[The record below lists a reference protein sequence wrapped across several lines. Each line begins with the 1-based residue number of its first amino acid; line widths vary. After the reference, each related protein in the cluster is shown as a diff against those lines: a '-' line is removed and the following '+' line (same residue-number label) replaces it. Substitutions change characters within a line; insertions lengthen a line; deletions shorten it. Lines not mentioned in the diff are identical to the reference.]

1 MEFNVKNGKCYLRE
15 ICLEDVAHQYGT
27 PFYLYDLND
36 IYDKIQSIRDHFGD
50 LIKLYYAIKANSNL
64 ELLKSIRAKVDGLD
78 ISSYGEM
85 EQSLLAGYSP
95 QQLSFAGP
103 GKTFKE
109 LEKAIKSGI
118 GIISVESLREMED
131 IRRLSLDLNTKI
143 DIAIR
148 VNPTLLIKEFAI
160 KMGGQATQFGIDEE
174 KLGEAIDYLRSNE
187 EHLNFKGIHVYSGT
201 QCLNEEA
208 LVKNVDNV
216 LEIAKRLENEYDLEC
231 AWINLGGG
239 FGVSYHDN
247 QKLNIETIAEG
258 VNPVRNSSGAL
269 NPVRDLSLN
278 GINPAGIILKS
289 NPAAEQRG
297 IISNGVKKSIKSYR
311 KFTKGIPSFVFELG
325 RYLVT
330 EAGIYVTK
338 VVSYKESR
346 GKLYFIL
353 DGGMNHH
360 LAASGNFGQI
370 LKKNFIVKNLSNP
383 DGEIKVCN
391 LVGPLCTTLD
401 ILGRDI
407 PVESPRVGDAIA
419 FLNSGS
425 YGFTSSPLFFL
436 GHETPV
442 ELLATS
448 DEIKIIRNRKKLT
461 DLN

>member
-1 MEFNVKNGKCYLRE
+1 MQSFLAVSMQIKIRNGKCYLRE
-15 ICLEDVAHQYGT
+15 ICLEDVARQFGT
-27 PFYLYDLND
+27 PFYLYDLKD
-36 IYDKIQSIRDHFGD
+36 IYEKIQSIRDHFGD
-50 LIKLYYAIKANSNL
+50 SIKLYYAIKANSNL
-64 ELLKSIRAKVDGLD
+64 ELLKAIKGKVDGLD

-85 EQSLLAGYSP
+85 EQCLLAGYSP
-95 QQLSFAGP
+95 KQFSFAGP
-103 GKTFKE
+103 GKTYVE

-131 IRRLSLDLNTKI
+131 IKKVSLGINEKV
-143 DIAIR
+143 DIALRI
-148 VNPTLLIKEFAI
+148 NPSLLIKEFAI

-174 KLGEAIDYLRSNE
+174 KLGETVNYLRQNE
-187 EHLNFKGIHVYSGT
+187 NHFNFKGIHVYSGT

-216 LEIAKRLENEYDLEC
+216 LKIAKKMENEYDLEC

-247 QKLNIETIAEG
+247 QKIDINKIARDTRKAIEDYKLVVKGNPTI
-258 VNPVRNSSGAL
+258 
-269 NPVRDLSLN
+269 
-278 GINPAGIILKS
+278 
-289 NPAAEQRG
+289 
-297 IISNGVKKSIKSYR
+297 
-311 KFTKGIPSFVFELG
+311 VFELG

-330 EAGIYVTK
+330 EAGIYVAK

-370 LKKNFIVKNLSNP
+370 IKKNFLVKNLLNP
-383 DGEIKVCN
+383 DGGIKVCN

-407 PVESPRVGDAIA
+407 PVESPSIGDVIA

-442 ELLATS
+442 ELLV
-448 DEIKIIRNRKKLT
+448 EENNVRIIRQRSKLI
-461 DLN
+461 DFN

>member
-1 MEFNVKNGKCYLRE
+1 MNLTTRNGKSYLRE

-64 ELLKSIRAKVDGLD
+64 ELLKAIREKVDGLD

-85 EQSLLAGYSP
+85 EQSVLAGYSA

-103 GKTFKE
+103 GKTYEE
-109 LEKAIKSGI
+109 LEKAIKSEI

-131 IRRLSLDLNTKI
+131 IRRLSLDLNTKV

-148 VNPTLLIKEFAI
+148 INPTLLIKEFAI

-174 KLGEAIDYLRSNE
+174 KLDVAVAYLRENE
-187 EHLNFKGIHVYSGT
+187 NHFNFKGIHVYSGT

-216 LEIAKRLENEYDLEC
+216 LEIARKMEDKYDLEC
-231 AWINLGGG
+231 SWINLGGG

-247 QKLNIETIAEG
+247 QKLNIETIGE
-258 VNPVRNSSGAL
+258 
-269 NPVRDLSLN
+269 
-278 GINPAGIILKS
+278 
-289 NPAAEQRG
+289 
-297 IISNGVKKSIKSYR
+297 GVKKSIESYR
-311 KFTKGIPSFVFELG
+311 KFTKGNPSFVFELG

-338 VVSYKESR
+338 VISHKESR
-346 GKLYFIL
+346 GKLFFVL

-370 LKKNFIVKNLSNP
+370 IKKNFMVKNLTNP
-383 DGEIKVCN
+383 NGEIVNCN

-407 PVESPRVGDAIA
+407 SVESPRVGDAIA
-419 FLNSGS
+419 LLNSGS
-425 YGFTSSPLFFL
+425 YGFTSSPLLFL
-436 GHETPV
+436 GHETPL
-442 ELLATS
+442 ELLADG
-448 DEIKIIRNRKKLT
+448 DEIKIIRNRKQLV

>member
-1 MEFNVKNGKCYLRE
+1 MEITIRNGKSYLRE
-15 ICLEDVAHQYGT
+15 ISFEDIVRRYGT
-27 PFYLYDLND
+27 PFYLYDLDEIFEN
-36 IYDKIQSIRDHFGD
+36 IRNIRTAFGRD
-50 LIKLYYAIKANSNL
+50 IKLYYAIKANSNL
-64 ELLKSIRAKVDGLD
+64 EILKAMRDKVDGLD

-85 EQSLLAGYSP
+85 EQCLLAGYSA

-103 GKTFKE
+103 GKTYEE
-109 LEKAIKSGI
+109 LGKAIKGKI
-118 GIISVESLREMED
+118 GIMSVESLREMED
-131 IRRLSLDLNTKI
+131 IRKISLSINKKV
-143 DIAIR
+143 DIVLRA
-148 VNPTLLIKEFAI
+148 NPTLLIKEFAI

-174 KLGEAIDYLRSNE
+174 KLDRAVVYLRENQS
-187 EHLNFKGIHVYSGT
+187 HFNFKGVHVYSGT

-216 LEIAKRLENEYDLEC
+216 LEIAKRLKNEYDLEC
-231 AWINLGGG
+231 GWINLGGG

-247 QKLNIETIAEG
+247 QRLNIETIAEG
-258 VNPVRNSSGAL
+258 V
-269 NPVRDLSLN
+269 
-278 GINPAGIILKS
+278 
-289 NPAAEQRG
+289 
-297 IISNGVKKSIKSYR
+297 KKAIENYKR
-311 KFTKGIPSFVFELG
+311 FTKGNPSFVFELG

-330 EAGIYVTK
+330 EAGIYVAK
-338 VVSYKESR
+338 VVSNKESR

-370 LKKNFIVKNLSNP
+370 LKKNFITKNLSNP
-383 DGEIKVCN
+383 NDKIINCN

-407 PVESPRVGDAIA
+407 AVESPRVGDAIA

-425 YGFTSSPLFFL
+425 YGFTSSPLLFL

-442 ELLATS
+442 ELLATG
-448 DEIKIIRNRKKLT
+448 DEIKTIRNRKKLT

>member
-1 MEFNVKNGKCYLRE
+1 M
-15 ICLEDVAHQYGT
+15 
-27 PFYLYDLND
+27 
-36 IYDKIQSIRDHFGD
+36 IRNHFGES
-50 LIKLYYAIKANSNL
+50 IKLYYAIKANSNL
-64 ELLKSIRAKVDGLD
+64 ELLKAIREKIDGLD

-95 QQLSFAGP
+95 KQLSFAGP
-103 GKTFKE
+103 GKTYEE
-109 LEKAIKSGI
+109 LEKAIKSGV

-131 IRRLSLDLNTKI
+131 IRKLSLGLNTKV

-160 KMGGQATQFGIDEE
+160 KMGGQAVQFGIDEE
-174 KLGEAIDYLRSNE
+174 KLGEAVDYLRSNE

-216 LEIAKRLENEYDLEC
+216 LEIAKKMEDEYDLEC
-231 AWINLGGG
+231 SWINLGGG

-247 QKLNIETIAEG
+247 QKLNLGKIAEG
-258 VNPVRNSSGAL
+258 V
-269 NPVRDLSLN
+269 
-278 GINPAGIILKS
+278 
-289 NPAAEQRG
+289 
-297 IISNGVKKSIKSYR
+297 KKTIENYK
-311 KFTKGIPSFVFELG
+311 KFTKGNPSFVFELG
-325 RYLVT
+325 RYLIT

-338 VVSYKESR
+338 VISQKESR
-346 GKLYFIL
+346 GKLFFVL

-370 LKKNFIVKNLSNP
+370 LKKNFMAKNLSNP
-383 DGEIKVCN
+383 NGKIINCN

-407 PVESPRVGDAIA
+407 AVESPKVGDIIA

-425 YGFTSSPLFFL
+425 YGFTSSPLLFL
-436 GHETPV
+436 GHETPP
-442 ELLATS
+442 ELMVVN
-448 DEIKIIRNRKKLT
+448 DEIKIIRDRKKLK

>member
-1 MEFNVKNGKCYLRE
+1 VGIGNVGMEITVKDGRAFLRGISFEE
-15 ICLEDVAHQYGT
+15 IAERYGT
-27 PFYLYDLND
+27 PLYLYDLND
-36 IYDKIQSIRDHFGD
+36 IFNKIQNIRENFGD
-50 LIKLYYAIKANSNL
+50 SIKLYYAIKANSNL
-64 ELLKSIRAKVDGLD
+64 ELLRAIREKVDGLD

-103 GKTFKE
+103 GKTYQE
-109 LEKAIKSGI
+109 IEKAIKSEI

-131 IRRLSLDLNTKI
+131 IKKISLSIRREVN
-143 DIAIR
+143 IALRI
-148 VNPTLLIKEFAI
+148 NPTLLIKEFAI

-174 KLGEAIDYLRSNE
+174 KLDLAVAYLRENE
-187 EHLNFKGIHVYSGT
+187 SHFNFKGIHVYSGT

-216 LEIAKRLENEYDLEC
+216 IEIAKRLKNEYDLEC

-247 QKLNIETIAEG
+247 QKLNIEKIAEG
-258 VNPVRNSSGAL
+258 V
-269 NPVRDLSLN
+269 
-278 GINPAGIILKS
+278 
-289 NPAAEQRG
+289 
-297 IISNGVKKSIKSYR
+297 KKAIENYKG
-311 KFTKGIPSFVFELG
+311 FTKGNPSFAFELG

-370 LKKNFIVKNLSNP
+370 IKKNFMVKNLSNP
-383 DGEIKVCN
+383 NGKIINCN

-401 ILGRDI
+401 IMGRDI
-407 PVESPRVGDAIA
+407 SVESPKVGDLIA

-425 YGFTSSPLFFL
+425 YGYTSSPILFL
-436 GHETPV
+436 GHETPT
-442 ELLATS
+442 ELLLQ
-448 DEIKIIRNRKKLT
+448 ENGIKIIRSKRKLI
-461 DLN
+461 DFN

>member
-1 MEFNVKNGKCYLRE
+1 MEITTRNGKCYLRE
-15 ICLEDVAHQYGT
+15 ICLEDIAHQFGT
-27 PFYLYDLND
+27 PFYLYDLNN
-36 IYDKIQSIRDHFGD
+36 IYEKIQTIRDYFGD
-50 LIKLYYAIKANSNL
+50 SIKLYYAIKANSNL
-64 ELLKSIRAKVDGLD
+64 EILKGMKEKVDGLD

-85 EQSLLAGYSP
+85 EQSLLAGYSA

-103 GKTFKE
+103 GKSYQE
-109 LEKAIKSGI
+109 LEKAIKGRI

-131 IRRLSLDLNTKI
+131 IRKISLSIGEKV
-143 DIAIR
+143 DIALR

-174 KLGEAIDYLRSNE
+174 KLDSAVVYLRENE
-187 EHLNFKGIHVYSGT
+187 SHLSFKGIHVYSGT

-216 LEIAKRLENEYDLEC
+216 LEIAKRLKNEYDLEC
-231 AWINLGGG
+231 VWINLGGG

-247 QKLNIETIAEG
+247 QKLDIGKIAG
-258 VNPVRNSSGAL
+258 
-269 NPVRDLSLN
+269 
-278 GINPAGIILKS
+278 
-289 NPAAEQRG
+289 
-297 IISNGVKKSIKSYR
+297 GVKKGIENYK
-311 KFTKGIPSFVFELG
+311 KFTKGNPDFVFELG

-330 EAGIYVTK
+330 EAGIYVAK
-338 VVSYKESR
+338 VVSHKESR

-370 LKKNFIVKNLSNP
+370 LKKNFLVKNLSNP

-401 ILGRDI
+401 LLGRDI
-407 PVESPRVGDAIA
+407 PVESPRIGDAIA

-425 YGFTSSPLFFL
+425 YGFTSSPLLFL

-442 ELLATS
+442 ELLANG
-448 DEIKIIRNRKKLT
+448 DEIKIIRNRRKLT